1 MTALDDYREL
11 VKKWN
16 ERVNLT
22 GPKDGPA
29 LDGILFTDA
38 EIVHRKAWLPA
49 DALVVDVG
57 AGVGAPTIPLLLL
70 RADVRGILLEPRK
83 KRAEFL
89 RAAVAELGLRDRC
102 EVREDRIDPR
112 RPRIADRLDVA
123 LSRATFGPAEWLRIG
138 RALAPRTIVLSIA
151 GDLPAGAID
160 REQYRVEGSAKLRE
174 AGLYDRR

>member
-38 EIVHRKAWLPA
+38 EVIHRKAWLPRE
-49 DALVVDVG
+49 ALVVDVG

-70 RADVRGILLEPRK
+70 REDLRGILLEPRK

-89 RAAVAELGLRDRC
+89 RVAVSELGLRGRC
-102 EVREDRIDPR
+102 DVREDRIDPR
-112 RPRIADRLDVA
+112 APRLADRADVA
-123 LSRATFGPAEWLRIG
+123 LSRATFPPAEWLRIG
-138 RALAPRTIVLSIA
+138 RELARRTIVLSVA
-151 GDLPAGAID
+151 GDLPAGAVD

-174 AGLYDRR
+174 AGFYRR